1 MAQIKITLT
10 KSPIGRKPEQRKTV
24 VALGLGKLNSS
35 VVKEDNAAIR
45 GMVNAVSHLVTG
57 ASILQKEEKII
68 MKLHELKPAEGSRKV
83 RNRVGRGTSSGNGKT
98 SGRGQ
103 KGQKARSGGGV
114 RPGFEGGQTPLFRRL
129 PKRGFTNINA
139 KEYALVNLDQLNVFE
154 DGTEVTPAVL
164 KEAGIVR
171 AEKSGVKVLGNG
183 ELTKKLTVKAAK
195 FSKSAEAA
203 ITAKGGSVEVI

>member
-1 MAQIKITLT
+1 
-10 KSPIGRKPEQRKTV
+10 
-24 VALGLGKLNSS
+24 
-35 VVKEDNAAIR
+35 
-45 GMVNAVSHLVTG
+45 
-57 ASILQKEEKII
+57 

-103 KGQKARSGGGV
+103 RSKARSGVGL

-139 KEYALVNLDQLNVFE
+139 KEYTLVNLDQLNVFE
-154 DGTEVTPAVL
+154 DGTEVTPVVL
-164 KEAGIVR
+164 KEAGIIR

-203 ITAKGGSVEVI
+203 ITAKGGSIEVI